1 MTHEQAE
8 NHVPAPLPFG
18 AKLVR
23 AFDLLAGGGLLF
35 LFAGMMIL
43 AGPSTTGR
51 FGPLDLLGFT
61 LLFIAPGALLLAG
74 LSLLR
79 QRGAAAWRWA
89 TSAQAVASGGF
100 WGLAALMVH
109 GAATDPQGGGPSFV
123 MGLFALFLGGV
134 GLMTMLGLEYL
145 LVPRVRRSLVADG
158 I

>member
-61 LLFIAPGALLLAG
+61 LLFIAPGALLMAG
-74 LSLLR
+74 LYLG
-79 QRGAAAWRWA
+79 QRRTVAWGWAAGSQALA
-89 TSAQAVASGGF
+89 TGSFWAQAGLWVYFASI
-100 WGLAALMVH
+100 
-109 GAATDPQGGGPSFV
+109 DPQGGGPSFV
-123 MGLFALFLGGV
+123 MGLFALSLGGV
-134 GLMTMLGLEYL
+134 GLVALVGLVYL
-145 LVPRVRRSLVADG
+145 LVPRVRRSLING
-158 I
+158 ET